1 MSTYIA
7 SSKYGVFGD
16 DSLLNEMPRIIEVLN
31 VQEETLELDFALIAY
46 SFERA
51 ALESIKIDHISFEK
65 RLNKYSKIMKP
76 YEEEE
81 LREACLSIAFY
92 FYTNGINPK
101 KAIKYL
107 NEACKDP
114 KWYHSAIALKCLFYN
129 NGFGYKKDHVRAVN
143 LRDRVMSKTDMK
155 KGILVGCKLDLSNL
169 EL

>member
-65 RLNKYSKIMKP
+65 RLNK
-76 YEEEE
+76 
-81 LREACLSIAFY
+81 
-92 FYTNGINPK
+92 
-101 KAIKYL
+101 
-107 NEACKDP
+107 
-114 KWYHSAIALKCLFYN
+114 
-129 NGFGYKKDHVRAVN
+129 
-143 LRDRVMSKTDMK
+143 
-155 KGILVGCKLDLSNL
+155 
-169 EL
+169 